1 MLIGVVITPL
11 DEEAFN
17 LGGIESAREPMEA
30 NGHVV
35 RKSVVVIGGFS
46 AIYWRLRSDELPQP
60 HRE

>member
-17 LGGIESAREPMEA
+17 LGGIEGAREPMET
-30 NGHVV
+30 NGHVA

-46 AIYWRLRSDELPQP
+46 AIYWRLRGDGRLQL